1 MKITKA
7 TYSHPDQDGE
17 FNIDA
22 DILIDN
28 KHDFDC
34 EFALISTVLL
44 NDKGVCIGGTRD
56 ENDDCYIEA
65 KNSGS
70 LNTYFWGGNKSL
82 AGDLDKMKLK
92 ITVATY
98 KLEHAKLGSTRAPS
112 LVILN
117 LLQRLQI

>member
-17 FNIDA
+17 FSIEAEFIIN
-22 DILIDN
+22 N

-44 NDKGVCIGGTRD
+44 NENNVCVGGSRE

-70 LNTYFWGGNKSL
+70 LNT
-82 AGDLDKMKLK
+82 
-92 ITVATY
+92 
-98 KLEHAKLGSTRAPS
+98 
-112 LVILN
+112 
-117 LLQRLQI
+117 

>member
-70 LNTYFWGGNKSL
+70 LMSVS
-82 AGDLDKMKLK
+82 M
-92 ITVATY
+92 
-98 KLEHAKLGSTRAPS
+98 
-112 LVILN
+112 
-117 LLQRLQI
+117 